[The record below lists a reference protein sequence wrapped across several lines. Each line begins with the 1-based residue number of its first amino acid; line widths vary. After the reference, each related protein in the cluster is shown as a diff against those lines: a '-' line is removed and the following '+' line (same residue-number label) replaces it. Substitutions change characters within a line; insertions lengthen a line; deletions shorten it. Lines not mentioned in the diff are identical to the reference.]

1 MYYLSLGFM
10 SISLTVQ
17 KEWTSTS
24 QLFNFRSQKNKMVSV
39 STAMTP
45 EKLIRKTEDKG
56 GKQGRK
62 GERREKDMVGGR
74 GLRERKEGRREGV
87 EGRREGG
94 SLPGLSMFT
103 KLSVEIFFPLWML
116 NDDSLNSCHSDIACW
131 HLKICHRL

>member
-1 MYYLSLGFM
+1 M

-62 GERREKDMVGGR
+62 GERREKEEVF
-74 GLRERKEGRREGV
+74 V
-87 EGRREGG
+87 C
-94 SLPGLSMFT
+94 F
-103 KLSVEIFFPLWML
+103 
-116 NDDSLNSCHSDIACW
+116 
-131 HLKICHRL
+131 